1 MDTTGPNYTFGNSK
15 CAIELYKMIQDDEKA
30 MKKVGKFL
38 RHYFFIVNNINKL
51 DNDHTKVPLL
61 NSWKFT
67 NVQIWKDNYLYLD
80 KGVKSRVNNLIIA
93 KYRESIKKV
102 RI

>member
-1 MDTTGPNYTFGNSK
+1 MDTSEPNYTFGNSK
-15 CAIELYKMIQDDEKA
+15 CAIELYDIIRDNPKSI
-30 MKKVGKFL
+30 KKVGKFL

-51 DNDHTKVPLL
+51 DNDHAKVPLL

-67 NVQIWKDNYLYLD
+67 NVQIWKDNYIYLD
-80 KGVKSRVNNLIIA
+80 KGVKTRVNNLIIA
-93 KYRESIKKV
+93 KYRESIKEV

>member
-1 MDTTGPNYTFGNSK
+1 MDTSEPNYTFGNSK

-30 MKKVGKFL
+30 MKKVGNFL
-38 RHYFFIVNNINKL
+38 KHYFFIINNINSIG
-51 DNDHTKVPLL
+51 DERSKVPLL

-67 NVQIWKDNYLYLD
+67 NVQIWKDNYIYLD
-80 KGVKSRVNNLIIA
+80 KGVKTRVNNLIIA

-102 RI
+102 KI